1 MKKILSVMKYIL
13 LSLAVFLLGV
23 MIEVSPVDF
32 AQAVIK
38 DLEDQTADQKKDPDI
53 KKDQDKKDIA
63 QADDDKEKEPKENFL
78 RYYYSLLDNVEKNC
92 YDKICDSIEKEEAS
106 VELEGIDKDQLA
118 RIFQCVYL
126 DWPEYFWLDCL
137 QYTYTT
143 KPTGVT
149 LNLNYNY
156 TGEERK
162 QREAIVEQQ
171 AGDILAGVPMG
182 GSDYDKVKYVFETLI
197 DMTKYDLSAP
207 DNQNIY
213 SVFGNWKT
221 VCAGYAAA
229 TKYLLDRAG
238 VDCICVHG
246 TAGEAH
252 AWNIVKC
259 DGQYY
264 YVDTT
269 WGDPGYREL
278 QGEDVSKEFTA
289 YEYLCCSGQML
300 YQSHTPDSTYPLP
313 ECTDTSLEYYRM
325 KGRYLETADAGMTL
339 EIMKQAY
346 NDGKKNTRI
355 QYASSDLMNQILAQ
369 LQTDLGW
376 QMMDYIQTQSGKQPK
391 LWSEYQ
397 SASCV
402 VSIYWE

>member
-13 LSLAVFLLGV
+13 LSLAVFLCGV

-63 QADDDKEKEPKENFL
+63 QTDDDKEKEPKENFL

-106 VELEGIDKDQLA
+106 VELEGINKDQLA
-118 RIFQCVYL
+118 RIFQCVHL

-325 KGRYLETADAGMTL
+325 KGR
-339 EIMKQAY
+339 
-346 NDGKKNTRI
+346 
-355 QYASSDLMNQILAQ
+355 
-369 LQTDLGW
+369 LQ
-376 QMMDYIQTQSGKQPK
+376 MP
-391 LWSEYQ
+391 
-397 SASCV
+397 A
-402 VSIYWE
+402 